1 MFLSE
6 QENMIQDAARQYVQE
21 KITPYSADW
30 DRDKTFPSDALKG
43 LGELGFY
50 GMLVPEKW
58 NGCEIGYF
66 SAALVLEE
74 IAAGDA
80 ACSTI
85 ISVTNSVGCMP
96 ILNFGS
102 EAQKEKFLKP
112 MAAGKQ
118 LGAFC
123 LTEPHAGSDASDLK
137 TKAKL
142 VDGEYVLNG
151 VKQFITSG
159 KNGDIAIVFAVTD
172 PPAGKK
178 GISAFIVP
186 TNTPGYVVSNIEN
199 KMGQNASD
207 TAQIIFDNC
216 KIPQE
221 NRLGEEGEGYKI
233 ALSGLEGGRIGIA
246 SQCVG
251 IARAALEAAK
261 HYANDRTAF
270 GKPIHQHQAVG
281 FKIADMATQ
290 LEAARLMVRA
300 AARLKDAGKTCLKE
314 ASMAKLFASEVAEKI
329 CSDAIQIF
337 GGYGYLKDFPVER
350 YYRDVRICQI
360 YEGTS
365 EVQKLV
371 ISRAVMNEL

>member
-6 QENMIQDAARQYVQE
+6 EETMIQDAARQYVQE
-21 KITPYSADW
+21 KIAPFSAEW
-30 DRDKTFPSDALKG
+30 DRNKTFPKDALSG

-50 GMLVPEKW
+50 GMLVPEEW
-58 NGCEIGYF
+58 DGCDIGYF
-66 SAALVLEE
+66 SAALVIEE

-96 ILNFGS
+96 ILNFGND
-102 EAQKEKFLKP
+102 EQKEKYLKP
-112 MAAGKQ
+112 MAGGEK

-123 LTEPHAGSDASDLK
+123 LTEPHAGSDASDLR

-142 VDGEYVLNG
+142 DGDHYLLNG

-159 KNGDIAIVFAVTD
+159 QSADVAIVFAVTD
-172 PPAGKK
+172 ASAGKK
-178 GISAFIVP
+178 GISAFIVE
-186 TNTPGYVVSNIEN
+186 TNTPGYLVTNIEN
-199 KMGQNASD
+199 KMGQHASD
-207 TAQIIFDNC
+207 TAQITFEDC
-216 KIPQE
+216 KIPKA
-221 NRLGEEGEGYKI
+221 NLLGKEGQGYKI

-261 HYANDRTAF
+261 NYALERTAF
-270 GKPIHQHQAVG
+270 GKEIYKHQAIG
-281 FKIADMATQ
+281 FKLADMATQ
-290 LEAARLMVRA
+290 LDAARLMVQR
-300 AARLKDAGKTCLKE
+300 AARLKDAGQTCLKE
-314 ASMAKLFASEVAEKI
+314 ASMAKLFASETAEKI
-329 CSDAIQIF
+329 CSNAIQVF
-337 GGYGYLKDFPVER
+337 GGYGYLNDFPVER

-371 ISRAVMNEL
+371 ISRSVMTD